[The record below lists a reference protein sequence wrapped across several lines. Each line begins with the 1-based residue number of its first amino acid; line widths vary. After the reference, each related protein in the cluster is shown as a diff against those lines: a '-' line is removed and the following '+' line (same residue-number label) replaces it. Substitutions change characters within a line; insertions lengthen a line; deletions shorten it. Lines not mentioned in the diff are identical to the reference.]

1 MRDNTVKTLVIIPC
15 YNEEENILAVV
26 RRLQDTCP
34 EADYLVVNDC
44 STDRSREILSAA
56 GCRYLDLPVNLGIGG
71 AVQSGYRYAMENG
84 YDVTVQM
91 DGDGQHD
98 PAYLAAVVAPVAD
111 GTLDMAIG
119 SRFITHEGFQ
129 TSFMRRLGINFLSGL
144 IRLLTGCRVRD
155 VTSGYRACNKA
166 MTAYFA
172 RHYAEDYPEPEAI
185 ICALTEGFK
194 VGEVPVVMQ
203 QRQGGVSSI
212 RALSSVYYMVKVSLS
227 LVIYRLSRSRKGGK
241 R

>member
-1 MRDNTVKTLVIIPC
+1 MKILVIIPC

-26 RRLQDTCP
+26 RRLREQCP
-34 EADYLVVNDC
+34 QADYLVVNDC
-44 STDRSREILSAA
+44 STDRSREILRQA
-56 GCRYLDLPVNLGIGG
+56 GCRFLDLPVNLGIGG
-71 AVQSGYRYAMENG
+71 AVQSGYRYAVENG

-98 PAYLAAVVAPVAD
+98 PAYLPAVVAPVAQ
-111 GTLDMAIG
+111 GSLDMAIG

-129 TSFMRRLGINFLSGL
+129 TSFMRRLGIGFLSGL
-144 IRLLTGCRVRD
+144 IHLLTGCRVRD
-155 VTSGYRACNKA
+155 VTSGYRACSKA
-166 MTAYFA
+166 MTAYVA

-203 QRQGGVSSI
+203 ERQGGVSSI

-227 LVIYRLSRSRKGGK
+227 LVIYRLSRSRKGG
-241 R
+241 RS